1 MGVIKRKNFTRCQQ
15 LVLENNQLMALS
27 ILIFYLGDKK
37 LEIYDILSDQKVKLR
52 QKRMQSR
59 KKQKESNEIIDIEEE
74 EKVNVYELQVSAGE

>member
-1 MGVIKRKNFTRCQQ
+1 
-15 LVLENNQLMALS
+15 MALS